1 MSNKFRLHLFNVST
15 YFFSNCTCK
24 IGVYTLK
31 MYYIFILFFFVL
43 IYVELVTFLG
53 KNKAF
58 FFHFKSCSCV
68 KKVEKTSLIHKS
80 GKNYII

>member
-15 YFFSNCTCK
+15 YFFSNCICK

-58 FFHFKSCSCV
+58 FFIL
-68 KKVEKTSLIHKS
+68 KVVAVLRKLRKHLLFINQEKTT
-80 GKNYII
+80 